1 MPKLPESPAYD
12 IQNARQSHAAP
23 IHSRDDRPILRL
35 QPLDASFSHGPL
47 HNNPLRTQL
56 RSNPSTH
63 SSFKLEDP
71 DSPDTLHTHY
81 RNSLLYRIILLR
93 PSIGA
98 SPRARLHTS
107 RPCSTLPE
115 DEKIETKIQLS
126 L

>member
-1 MPKLPESPAYD
+1 MPKLPESPASH
-12 IQNARQSHAAP
+12 IQHARQSHAAP
-23 IHSRDDRPILRL
+23 IYSRNDRPILRL
-35 QPLDASFSHGPL
+35 EPLDASLSHGPL
-47 HNNPLRTQL
+47 HNNPLPTQL

-71 DSPDTLHTHY
+71 DSPHTLHAHN

-98 SPRARLHTS
+98 SPRAHLHTS

-115 DEKIETKIQLS
+115 DENNETKKQLS